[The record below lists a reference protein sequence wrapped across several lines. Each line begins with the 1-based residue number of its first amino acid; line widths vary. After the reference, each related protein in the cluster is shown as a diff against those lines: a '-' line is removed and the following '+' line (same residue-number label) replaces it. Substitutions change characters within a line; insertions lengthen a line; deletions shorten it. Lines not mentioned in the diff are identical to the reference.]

1 LARSKLNEDG
11 VLIANFYGS
20 LAPESRAT
28 IYSVLR
34 TMRAAFP
41 QVYVIATV
49 GPASEELQNF
59 IFVGHNASNPDKRT
73 DLRRAAA
80 LEFATPMSRN
90 VAALE
95 LRAADALLDSH
106 PVLTDDFAPLEYY
119 AANAIRRYDAISKRA
134 H

>member
-1 LARSKLNEDG
+1 M
-11 VLIANFYGS
+11 
-20 LAPESRAT
+20 

-34 TMRAAFP
+34 TMRSAFP

-49 GPASEELQNF
+49 DPASEELQNF
-59 IFVGHNASNPDKRT
+59 IFIGHNASHPDRRT

-80 LEFATPMSRN
+80 VEFAYPMLRG

-95 LRAADALLDSH
+95 LRPTDALLNSYSL
-106 PVLTDDFAPLEYY
+106 LTDDFAPVEYY
-119 AANAIRRYDAISKRA
+119 AANAIRRYDATTRRT

>member
-1 LARSKLNEDG
+1 
-11 VLIANFYGS
+11 
-20 LAPESRAT
+20 
-28 IYSVLR
+28 
-34 TMRAAFP
+34 MRAAFP

-59 IFVGHNASNPDKRT
+59 IFVGHNASNPEERA
-73 DLRRAAA
+73 DLGRAAA
-80 LEFATPMSRN
+80 LEFAYPILKG

-106 PVLTDDFAPLEYY
+106 PVLTDDFAPVEYY
-119 AANAIRRYDAISKRA
+119 AVNAIRRYDATSKRA

>member
-1 LARSKLNEDG
+1 LARSKLREDG

-20 LAPESRAT
+20 LAPDTRAA
-28 IYSVLR
+28 IYSVFR

-41 QVYVIATV
+41 QVYVFATV
-49 GPASEELQNF
+49 SPESEELQNF
-59 IFVGHNASNPDKRT
+59 IFVGHNASNPGQRA
-73 DLRRAAA
+73 DLGRAAVA
-80 LEFATPMSRN
+80 EFAYPMLKG

-106 PVLTDDFAPLEYY
+106 PMLTDDYAPVEYY
-119 AANAIRRYDAISKRA
+119 AANAIRRYDSVSRRT

>member
-1 LARSKLNEDG
+1 LARSRLKEDG
-11 VLIANFYGS
+11 VLIADFYGG
-20 LAPESRAT
+20 LAPDTRAT

-41 QVYVIATV
+41 QVYVFATV
-49 GPASEELQNF
+49 SPASEQLQNF
-59 IFVGHNASNPDKRT
+59 IFVGHNASNPDRRV
-73 DLRRAAA
+73 DLRKAATV
-80 LEFATPMSRN
+80 EFAYPMLKG

-95 LRAADALLDSH
+95 WRAADALLDSH

-119 AANAIRRYDAISKRA
+119 AANAIRRYDATSGRA